1 MHYIECL
8 PKEKRRITCI
18 TYICVNKRRKGKWR
32 VGRKLITV
40 KAMHR
45 PMGLLLTLNAWS
57 HICNSLGLFYWIRS
71 VLAEISSNNA
81 CYWAEIPWHMITLNA
96 SQGAF
101 VLDLS
106 NCKISLS
113 EASLETSIYRF

>member
-1 MHYIECL
+1 MEPYLQQFGIIL
-8 PKEKRRITCI
+8 LDKERI
-18 TYICVNKRRKGKWR
+18 
-32 VGRKLITV
+32 
-40 KAMHR
+40 
-45 PMGLLLTLNAWS
+45 
-57 HICNSLGLFYWIRS
+57 
-71 VLAEISSNNA
+71 LAEISSNNA